1 MTKSTYDVVEYEKNK
16 KIKKDNWEVAIGLNE
31 VDGLKPSIYLK
42 ELINDSI
49 EGKSSYNEIEKKL
62 HTYYETKDMT
72 KAEIRNNKECDIV
85 STRIAEILEDGSFSF
100 NPIYLKSVHRRLF
113 EGVFQGELEDWAGKF
128 RDVNIT
134 KKEPI
139 LDGDTV
145 TYANH
150 FDILDYLKY
159 DFEEEK
165 SKDYTKLSK
174 EQQVQRIAKFTS
186 AIWQT
191 HPFREGNT
199 RTTAVFIEKYLR
211 TKGYDVNNELFKEN
225 SLYFRNALVLSNY
238 SNISKRINSDFKYL
252 YSFFKKLL
260 IDKNIELEKMKIS
273 SKKKVI
279 KNSKEEELEL

>member
-1 MTKSTYDVVEYEKNK
+1 MIKSTYDVVEYEKDK
-16 KIKKDNWEVAIGLNE
+16 KIKKENWEMAVGLNE
-31 VDGLKPSIYLK
+31 VDGLKPSSYLK
-42 ELINDSI
+42 ELINDSV
-49 EGKSSYNEIEKKL
+49 EGKSTYLEIETKL
-62 HTYYETKDMT
+62 HNYYKSQDITKQ
-72 KAEIRNNKECDIV
+72 EIRDNKECDIV
-85 STRIAEILEDGSFSF
+85 STRIAEILEDGSFTFS
-100 NPIYLKSVHRRLF
+100 PIYLKSIHRRLF
-113 EGVFQGELEDWAGKF
+113 ENIFEGELEGWAGKF
-128 RDVNIT
+128 REINIT

-165 SKDYTKLSK
+165 SKDYTKLSQ
-174 EQQVQRIAKFTS
+174 EQQVQRVAKFTS

-211 TKGYDVNNELFKEN
+211 TKGYNVNNELFKEN
-225 SLYFRNALVLSNY
+225 SVYFRNALVLSNY
-238 SNISKRINSDFKYL
+238 TNISKGINSNYEYL

-260 IDKNIELEKMKIS
+260 IDREIKLEKMNIPQ
-273 SKKKVI
+273 KKK
-279 KNSKEEELEL
+279 

>member
-1 MTKSTYDVVEYEKNK
+1 MIKSTYDVVEYEKDK
-16 KIKKDNWEVAIGLNE
+16 KIKKENWEMAVGLNE
-31 VDGLKPSIYLK
+31 VDGLKPSSYLK
-42 ELINDSI
+42 ELINDSV
-49 EGKSSYNEIEKKL
+49 EGKSTYLEIETKL
-62 HTYYETKDMT
+62 HNYYKSQDITKQ
-72 KAEIRNNKECDIV
+72 EIRDNKECDIV
-85 STRIAEILEDGSFSF
+85 STRIAEILEDGSFTFS
-100 NPIYLKSVHRRLF
+100 PIYLKSIHRRLF
-113 EGVFQGELEDWAGKF
+113 ENIFEGELEGWAGKF
-128 RDVNIT
+128 REINIT

-165 SKDYTKLSK
+165 SKDYTKLSQ
-174 EQQVQRIAKFTS
+174 EQQVQRVAKFTS

-211 TKGYDVNNELFKEN
+211 TKGYNVNNELFKEN
-225 SLYFRNALVLSNY
+225 SVYFRNALVLSNY
-238 SNISKRINSDFKYL
+238 TNISKGINSNYEYL

-260 IDKNIELEKMKIS
+260 IDREIKLEKMNIS
-273 SKKKVI
+273 QKKK
-279 KNSKEEELEL
+279 

>member
-1 MTKSTYDVVEYEKNK
+1 MIKSTYDVVEYEKDK
-16 KIKKDNWEVAIGLNE
+16 KIKKENWEMAVGLNE
-31 VDGLKPSIYLK
+31 VDGLKPSSYLK

-49 EGKSSYNEIEKKL
+49 EGKSTYLEIETKL
-62 HTYYETKDMT
+62 HNYYKSQDITKQ
-72 KAEIRNNKECDIV
+72 EIRDNKECDIV
-85 STRIAEILEDGSFSF
+85 STRIAEILEDGSFTFS
-100 NPIYLKSVHRRLF
+100 PIYLKSIHRRLF
-113 EGVFQGELEDWAGKF
+113 ENIFEGELEGWAGKF
-128 RDVNIT
+128 REINIT

-165 SKDYTKLSK
+165 SKDYTKLSQ
-174 EQQVQRIAKFTS
+174 EQQVQRVAKFTS

-211 TKGYDVNNELFKEN
+211 TKGYNVNNELFKEN
-225 SLYFRNALVLSNY
+225 SVYFRNALVLSNY
-238 SNISKRINSDFKYL
+238 TNISKGINSNYEYL

-260 IDKNIELEKMKIS
+260 INREIKLEKMNIS
-273 SKKKVI
+273 QKKK
-279 KNSKEEELEL
+279 

>member
-1 MTKSTYDVVEYEKNK
+1 MIKSTYDVVEYEKDK
-16 KIKKDNWEVAIGLNE
+16 KIKKENWEMAVGLNE
-31 VDGLKPSIYLK
+31 VDGLKPSSYLK
-42 ELINDSI
+42 ELINDSV
-49 EGKSSYNEIEKKL
+49 EGKSTYLEIETKL
-62 HTYYETKDMT
+62 HNYYKSQDITKQ
-72 KAEIRNNKECDIV
+72 EIRDNKECDIV
-85 STRIAEILEDGSFSF
+85 STRIAEILEDGSFTFS
-100 NPIYLKSVHRRLF
+100 PIYLKSIHRRLF
-113 EGVFQGELEDWAGKF
+113 ENIFEGELEGWAGKF
-128 RDVNIT
+128 REINIT

-165 SKDYTKLSK
+165 SKDYTKLSQ
-174 EQQVQRIAKFTS
+174 EQQVQRVAKFTS

-211 TKGYDVNNELFKEN
+211 TKGYNVNNELFKEN
-225 SLYFRNALVLSNY
+225 SVYFRNALVLSNY
-238 SNISKRINSDFKYL
+238 TNISKGINSNYEYL

-260 IDKNIELEKMKIS
+260 INREIKLEKMNIS
-273 SKKKVI
+273 QKKK
-279 KNSKEEELEL
+279 